1 MMVRWLT
8 RYGRRDEGS
17 MTLLG
22 IYVLA
27 GGLLIS
33 AFAID
38 FAYLLSART
47 QLQVAADSAAHAALY
62 FRETNTEEQSK
73 LKAVEMAQHDMPA
86 SQYGAVLE
94 AEDVEFGSW
103 DYASKTF
110 TPASGSME
118 AVRVRPSRIEA
129 KGNAVA
135 VFLFRLLDR
144 PEWDVAAQAIF
155 VTFQPHCFRE
165 GFVAQ
170 GVVDIQSNNGFAD
183 GFCLHSNTYVSV
195 NQNNTFEPGTVVSM
209 PDSNDIDMPRSG
221 FEKNEGLQA
230 ALRNGFYRLRML
242 LKLDEI
248 YDSLYFGYGD
258 HVPDYITASVPIVLS
273 DTKLG
278 VADFEQGR
286 IHRLNCGG
294 KTINIDGGITLRNIV
309 IITDCDIKFGNDLI
323 GLLRRTGCVG
333 KGSLEVLVFLFQ
345 CFQLLRHGR
354 QLDFSHRLLIQIACQ
369 YPAFKAAAGANQAVA
384 RLDIGLEYR
393 DFSTAGQT
401 LVQYAVILTLAAAQ
415 RNVEAVGNVT
425 HVVPVLCPNGQGQE
439 GRCTK
444 HQGEYGYDELVHVE
458 FQRLVIILRA
468 KSTA

>member
-309 IITDCDIKFGNDLI
+309 IITDCDIKFGNDLT
-323 GLLRRTGCVG
+323 LA
-333 KGSLEVLVFLFQ
+333 
-345 CFQLLRHGR
+345 
-354 QLDFSHRLLIQIACQ
+354 D
-369 YPAFKAAAGANQAVA
+369 AVIFT
-384 RLDIGLEYR
+384 R
-393 DFSTAGQT
+393 STA
-401 LVQYAVILTLAAAQ
+401 
-415 RNVEAVGNVT
+415 
-425 HVVPVLCPNGQGQE
+425 
-439 GRCTK
+439 
-444 HQGEYGYDELVHVE
+444 
-458 FQRLVIILRA
+458 A
-468 KSTA
+468 KSINSSSGLRIGEDDGCAEGGGAQIITYGGVDVAADMHMYGGQIIALGDVAFAANANGIQGASILAKGTISGTSNMDMGFCGTGMDDNFEAQYFRLAL